1 MNLYLRLL
9 AYLKPYRFYI
19 VGALVCGVSL
29 ALLTGAYAWMM
40 KPLLDDLFIKKDR
53 FMLAILPAAII
64 VLSIL
69 KGIASYGQTTLWG
82 YIGLKIVSDIR
93 EALYRHLILLPVGSR
108 AHHATGH
115 LMSYILNDVN
125 LMQTAV
131 STVVKTLVSQPLTLV
146 ALAGVILY
154 QNAKLALLAIIVIP
168 LFIIPLAKIGM
179 WLREYAASAQEKI
192 GEMSSHLQETF
203 SGIRVVK
210 AFDKERFES
219 DRFQKKNQAYL
230 KETLRA
236 TVVSEIATP
245 LMETAGAIGVS
256 IIIWYA
262 GFQVIHGAMTVGE
275 FFSFLTATMLMY
287 GPLKVLASAN
297 NMLQQ
302 AIAGAERVF
311 AVLDE
316 KNEAQQDTG
325 KRVIGAA
332 KGELAFDDVSFSYT
346 GLTSPALSKI
356 NFLAKAGQ
364 TIALVGHSGSGKSTL
379 ANLLPRFYEP
389 TSGTISLDGIPIR
402 EIQLGSLR
410 NQIGIVSQ
418 EVVLFNETI
427 AWNIGY
433 GGVSASREEI
443 KKAAELAY
451 AHLFISKMDNGYE
464 TRIENGGANL
474 SGGERQRLA
483 IARALLKNPPILIL
497 DEATSALDSE
507 SEFFVQKALSNLMR
521 RRTALVIAH
530 RLSTVLKADCILVME
545 QGKIIEMGR
554 HAELI
559 EKEGPYKKIYLM
571 QFQQEG

>member
-40 KPLLDDLFIKKDR
+40 KPLLDDLFIKQDR
-53 FMLAILPAAII
+53 FMLAILPVAII

-179 WLREYAASAQEKI
+179 RLREYAASSQEKI

-262 GFQVIHGAMTVGE
+262 GFQVIHGVMTAGE

-464 TRIENGGANL
+464 TRIENGGTNL

-521 RRTALVIAH
+521 HRTTLVIAH

-559 EKEGPYKKIYLM
+559 EKDGPYKKIYLM
-571 QFQQEG
+571 QFQQKG